1 MSKVD
6 LTVFNEF
13 KEAYY
18 EDGSS
23 DSRFFYELF
32 CGDLDSFNLPCKWSA
47 TERLQLEDILAKY
60 GYETLEGDYGG
71 EGEGEYCYGVISFMG
86 KYYKAEWTYYSY
98 NGCEYDNIENTIKE
112 VSPVERLVTF
122 YEPV

>member
-13 KEAYY
+13 KETYFT
-18 EDGSS
+18 DDS

-32 CGDLDSFNLPCKWSA
+32 TGDFDNFDIPSKYRDKAL
-47 TERLQLEDILAKY
+47 REDILAKY
-60 GYETLEGDYGG
+60 SYETLEGDYGG

-98 NGCEYDNIENTIKE
+98 NGREYDDIENTIKE
-112 VSPVERLVTF
+112 VAPVERLVTF